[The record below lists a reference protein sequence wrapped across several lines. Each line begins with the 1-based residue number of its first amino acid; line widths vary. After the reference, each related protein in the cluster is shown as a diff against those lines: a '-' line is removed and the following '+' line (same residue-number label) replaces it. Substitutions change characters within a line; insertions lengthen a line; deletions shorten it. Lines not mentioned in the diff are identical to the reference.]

1 MMFME
6 FQFSLAQLTV
16 LNTSP
21 AEIASMA
28 ADCGFDF
35 VSMRQIYMGLP
46 GEPDYD
52 LSKNR
57 ALMKETKQ
65 IFAAAGIKL
74 LDIELARVFD
84 GMDVKKYE
92 PAMETAAE
100 LGGKHVISSIWTPDR
115 DYYIAK
121 FAEICDLAKQY
132 GLTVDLEYVPIA
144 SVKTLAETVDVLRT
158 VNRSNAGLMV
168 DVHHFH
174 RAQDDVAELVKLPAE
189 WFHFGHLC
197 DAPGEIPSDRDEMT
211 RILREERS
219 YVGEGGIDVASIMN
233 AMPAMPYSIELPNL
247 KKVKEYGYREHARR
261 CLETAKAYCSGRGVT
276 GRKG

>member
-21 AEIASMA
+21 VEIASMA
-28 ADCGFDF
+28 ADCGYDF

-52 LSKNR
+52 LAKNR
-57 ALMKETKQ
+57 VLMKETKQ
-65 IFAAAGIKL
+65 VFADTGIKL

-84 GMDVKKYE
+84 NMDVKKYE

-100 LGGKHVISSIWTPDR
+100 LGGKHIISSIWTPER
-115 DYYIAK
+115 EYSIER
-121 FAEICDLAKQY
+121 FAEICDLAGQY
-132 GLTVDLEYVPIA
+132 NLTVDLEYVPIA
-144 SVKTLAETVDVLRT
+144 SVKTLAGAVDVLRT

-174 RAQDDVAELVKLPAE
+174 RARDDVAELTKLPAE

-197 DAPGEIPSDRDEMT
+197 DAPGEIPSDRDEMI

-233 AMPAMPYSIELPNL
+233 AMPVMPYSIELPNL
-247 KKVKEYGYREHARR
+247 KKVAEYGYKEHARR
-261 CLETAKAYCSGRGVT
+261 CLETARAYCAERKVT
-276 GRKG
+276 GRNG

>member
-1 MMFME
+1 MMSME
-6 FQFSLAQLTV
+6 FRFSLAQLTV

-21 AEIASMA
+21 VEISSMA
-28 ADCGFDF
+28 AECGYDF

-65 IFAAAGIKL
+65 IFADTGIKL

-84 GMDVKKYE
+84 NMDAKKYE

-100 LGGKHVISSIWTPDR
+100 LGGKHVISSIWTPER
-115 DYYIAK
+115 EYYIER

-144 SVKTLAETVDVLRT
+144 SVKTLAGAVDVLRT
-158 VNRSNAGLMV
+158 VDRSNAGIMV

-174 RAQDDVAELVKLPAE
+174 RAQDHVSELAKLPAE

-219 YVGEGGIDVASIMN
+219 YVGEGGIDVAAIMN

-247 KKVKEYGYREHARR
+247 KKVAEYGYKEHARR
-261 CLETAKAYCSGRGVT
+261 CLETARTYCAGRVT

>member
-1 MMFME
+1 MFME

-21 AEIASMA
+21 VEIASMA
-28 ADCGFDF
+28 ADCGYDF

-46 GEPDYD
+46 GEPDFD
-52 LSKNR
+52 LAKNST
-57 ALMKETKQ
+57 LMRETKKV
-65 IFAAAGIKL
+65 FADTGIRL

-100 LGGKHVISSIWTPDR
+100 LGGKHVISSIWTPER
-115 DYYIAK
+115 EYYLEK

-132 GLTVDLEYVPIA
+132 NLTVDLEYVPIA
-144 SVKTLAETVDVLRT
+144 SVKTLAGTVDVLRT

-174 RAQDDVAELVKLPAE
+174 RAQDDVAELAKLPAE

-197 DAPGEIPSDRDEMT
+197 DAPGEIPAEKDEMT

-233 AMPAMPYSIELPNL
+233 AMPPMPYSIELPNL
-247 KKVKEYGYREHARR
+247 KKVAEYGYKEHARR
-261 CLETAKAYCSGRGVT
+261 CLETAKAYCAAKGVT

>member
-1 MMFME
+1 MMSME
-6 FQFSLAQLTV
+6 FRFSLAQLTV

-21 AEIASMA
+21 VEISSMA
-28 ADCGFDF
+28 AECGYDF

-57 ALMKETKQ
+57 VLMKETKQ
-65 IFAAAGIKL
+65 IFADTGIKL

-84 GMDVKKYE
+84 SMDVKKYE

-100 LGGKHVISSIWTPDR
+100 LGGKHVISSIWTPER
-115 DYYIAK
+115 EYYLER

-132 GLTVDLEYVPIA
+132 DLTVDLEYVPIA
-144 SVKTLAETVDVLRT
+144 SVKTLAGAVDVLRT
-158 VNRSNAGLMV
+158 VDRANAGIMV

-174 RAQDDVAELVKLPAE
+174 RANDDVSELAKLPAE

-219 YVGEGGIDVASIMN
+219 YVGEGGIDVAAIMN

-247 KKVKEYGYREHARR
+247 KKVAEYGYKEHAQR
-261 CLETAKAYCSGRGVT
+261 CLETARTYCAGRVT

>member
-1 MMFME
+1 MMSME
-6 FQFSLAQLTV
+6 FRFSLAQLTV

-21 AEIASMA
+21 VEISSMA
-28 ADCGFDF
+28 AECGYDF

-65 IFAAAGIKL
+65 IFADTGIKL

-84 GMDVKKYE
+84 NMDVKKYE

-100 LGGKHVISSIWTPDR
+100 LGGKHVISSIWTPER
-115 DYYIAK
+115 QYYLER

-132 GLTVDLEYVPIA
+132 DLTVDLEYVPIA
-144 SVKTLAETVDVLRT
+144 SVKTLAGAVDVLRT
-158 VNRSNAGLMV
+158 VDRTNAGIMV

-174 RAQDDVAELVKLPAE
+174 RANDNVSELAKLPAE

-219 YVGEGGIDVASIMN
+219 YVGEGGIDVAAIMN

-247 KKVKEYGYREHARR
+247 KKVSEYGYKEHARR
-261 CLETAKAYCSGRGVT
+261 CLETARTYCAGRVT

>member
-1 MMFME
+1 MFME

-21 AEIASMA
+21 VEIASMA
-28 ADCGFDF
+28 ADCGYDF

-52 LSKNR
+52 LAKNR
-57 ALMKETKQ
+57 VLMKETKQ
-65 IFAAAGIKL
+65 VFADTGIKL

-84 GMDVKKYE
+84 NMDVKKYE

-100 LGGKHVISSIWTPDR
+100 LGGKHIISSIWTPER
-115 DYYIAK
+115 EYSIER
-121 FAEICDLAKQY
+121 FAEICDLAGQY
-132 GLTVDLEYVPIA
+132 NLTVDLEYVPIA
-144 SVKTLAETVDVLRT
+144 SVKTLAGAVDILRT

-174 RAQDDVAELVKLPAE
+174 RARDDVAELTKLPAE

-197 DAPGEIPSDRDEMT
+197 DAPGEIPSDRDEMI

-233 AMPAMPYSIELPNL
+233 AMPVMPYSIELPNL
-247 KKVKEYGYREHARR
+247 KKVAEYGYKEHARR
-261 CLETAKAYCSGRGVT
+261 CLETARAYCAERKVT
-276 GRKG
+276 GRNG

>member
-1 MMFME
+1 MFME

-21 AEIASMA
+21 VEIASMA
-28 ADCGFDF
+28 ADCGYDF

-52 LSKNR
+52 LAKNR
-57 ALMKETKQ
+57 VLMKETKQ
-65 IFAAAGIKL
+65 VFADTGIKL

-84 GMDVKKYE
+84 NMDVKKYE

-100 LGGKHVISSIWTPDR
+100 LGGKHIISSIWTPER
-115 DYYIAK
+115 EYSIER
-121 FAEICDLAKQY
+121 FAEICDLAGQY
-132 GLTVDLEYVPIA
+132 NLTVDLEYVPIA
-144 SVKTLAETVDVLRT
+144 SVKTLAGAVDVLRT

-174 RAQDDVAELVKLPAE
+174 RARDDVAELTKLPAE

-197 DAPGEIPSDRDEMT
+197 DAPGEIPSDRDEMI

-233 AMPAMPYSIELPNL
+233 AMPVMPYSIELPNL
-247 KKVKEYGYREHARR
+247 KKVAEYGYKEHARR
-261 CLETAKAYCSGRGVT
+261 CLETARAYCAERKVT
-276 GRKG
+276 GRNG